1 MKNVSHNINTL
12 KCRDKALEKGEGA
25 VRAPLTRAR
34 KKPRQQQED
43 RNERRTIS
51 KDVRQEQA
59 EPRRKS
65 RARHLCIKTEK
76 NNKKP
81 TKDKTLTNDY
91 LALAGALKRKLRH
104 KS

>member
-43 RNERRTIS
+43 RNKTPEALLRGGPSAKTCDRN
-51 KDVRQEQA
+51 RQTHGGKAEQGT
-59 EPRRKS
+59 
-65 RARHLCIKTEK
+65 CV
-76 NNKKP
+76 
-81 TKDKTLTNDY
+81 
-91 LALAGALKRKLRH
+91 
-104 KS
+104 